1 MLGTWS
7 GTLSRAESV
16 TAHAGGLS
24 QCRVSKDFE
33 LIFGFKVT
41 VYLKQNMVLEN

>member
-24 QCRVSKDFE
+24 QCRVSNDFV
-33 LIFGFKVT
+33 LIFGFR
-41 VYLKQNMVLEN
+41 VYLKQIKVYDD